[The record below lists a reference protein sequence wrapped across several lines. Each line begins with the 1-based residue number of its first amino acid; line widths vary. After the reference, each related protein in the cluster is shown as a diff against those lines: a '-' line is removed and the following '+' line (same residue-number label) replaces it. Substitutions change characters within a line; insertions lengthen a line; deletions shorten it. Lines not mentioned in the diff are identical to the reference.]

1 MRPISSVRSEKN
13 SNQEII
19 NKRPKS
25 AKVQFPFINNS
36 KIIIQAKQNKNYENK
51 KKIKI
56 LPHIEKE
63 HLYEDTVH
71 LKITLNRLRSQLDEA
86 KSTIVQ
92 KDLEIKQKNK
102 IIEDCTRDNDVEVVH
117 KENIQKGKES
127 TLISSCKK
135 KYYEMKKLYRKKCE
149 ENDILKAHI
158 KITKIKD
165 LENENIKLQNELIKI
180 INLYLESQEEIEGG
194 NKQINDLNDY
204 KNKFIEQHILLS
216 SIQSSCKQLNKDNSQ
231 LKSQLNQIGNEKEKK
246 QKETKKLRTL
256 NMKLKFTNGKLLL
269 EKKQREQAEMK
280 SNDYE
285 DKKRKLNE
293 KLSLLV
299 NDYKNKGEEIRKLNN
314 LIITGGKKE
323 DMKVTKTIK
332 QSE

>member
-231 LKSQLNQIGNEKEKK
+231 LKSQLNHFENVKEKK
-246 QKETKKLRTL
+246 
-256 NMKLKFTNGKLLL
+256 
-269 EKKQREQAEMK
+269 
-280 SNDYE
+280 
-285 DKKRKLNE
+285 KKRNKKIKNNE
-293 KLSLLV
+293 YEIKI
-299 NDYKNKGEEIRKLNN
+299 YKWEIIN
-314 LIITGGKKE
+314 
-323 DMKVTKTIK
+323 
-332 QSE
+332 